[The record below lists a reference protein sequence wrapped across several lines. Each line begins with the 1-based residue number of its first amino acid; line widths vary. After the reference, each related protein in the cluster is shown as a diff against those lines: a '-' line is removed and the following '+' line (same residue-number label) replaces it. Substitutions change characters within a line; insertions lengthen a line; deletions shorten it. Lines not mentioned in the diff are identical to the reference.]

1 MDCVLIQANGDNV
14 RLGSFFKQPKYELYY
29 KGKKIIEHI
38 IENAKKTGKHV
49 YVALRKNAKINFDI
63 ENINIIFCD
72 KTNTRFET
80 LKQCFNHL
88 KDYESVIIHDCDVI
102 IKDNILKKLNDN
114 SLVVTHYKMDGLKY
128 GFVDLDEDFK
138 YILGNEKKVEKNY
151 ITIGAYSV
159 KTNDFVDFLNFNNSD
174 SLLEYYNTDITKS
187 VFLSKEHINLGDIES
202 YFKNL

>member
-38 IENAKKTGKHV
+38 IENAKKTGKDV
-49 YVALRKNAKINFDI
+49 YVALRKNAKINFDT

-88 KDYESVIIHDCDVI
+88 KYYESVIIHDCDVI
-102 IKDNILKKLNDN
+102 IKDNILKKINDN

-159 KTNDFVDFLNFNNSD
+159 KTNDFFDFLNFNNSD

>member
-38 IENAKKTGKHV
+38 IENAKKTGKDV
-49 YVALRKNAKINFDI
+49 YVALRKNAKINFDT
-63 ENINIIFCD
+63 ENVNIIFCD

-88 KDYESVIIHDCDVI
+88 KHYESVIIHDCDVI
-102 IKDNILKKLNDN
+102 IKDNILKKLNEN

-151 ITIGAYSV
+151 ITIGTYSV

>member
-38 IENAKKTGKHV
+38 IENAKKTGKDV
-49 YVALRKNAKINFDI
+49 YVALRKNTKINFDTK
-63 ENINIIFCD
+63 NINIIFCD

-88 KDYESVIIHDCDVI
+88 KYYESVIIHDCDVI

-138 YILGNEKKVEKNY
+138 YILGNEKKVEKNF

-159 KTNDFVDFLNFNNSD
+159 KTNDFIDFSNFNNSD

>member
-38 IENAKKTGKHV
+38 IENAKKTGKDV
-49 YVALRKNAKINFDI
+49 YVALRKNTKINFDT

-88 KDYESVIIHDCDVI
+88 NYYESVIIHDCDVI

-159 KTNDFVDFLNFNNSD
+159 KTNDFVNFLNFNNSD